1 MREVTTAYLE
11 IAQAKVTLGYLDAAI
26 DNIKQIKSVRLS
38 TGACRVRLALM
49 TSGSNAGKLMF
60 FQFFENLAD
69 AERVYDAFAE
79 DPIYAETML
88 SGKFEITRRAML
100 KIHMEVGE
108 VSPSDHLKYLVLT
121 NGIADTPQLGAVTK
135 FANVLTA
142 NGAITA
148 RYGTFFIGDQANGK
162 THLFGATYPSL
173 SAMQSA
179 YDAVAEDGAAS
190 QLYKVVTVQRRQVL
204 RLID

>member
-1 MREVTTAYLE
+1 MGYLSITE
-11 IAQAKVTLGYLDAAI
+11 AKIAQDYKDIAI
-26 DNIKQIKSVRLS
+26 ENIKQVKKVSLS
-38 TGACRVRLALM
+38 NGANLVRLALM

-60 FQFFENLAD
+60 FQSFDALSD
-69 AERVYDAFAE
+69 AERVYDAFAD

-100 KIHMEVGE
+100 KIHIEVGE
-108 VSPSDHLKYLVLT
+108 IPPPDNLKYLVLT
-121 NGIADTPQLGAVTK
+121 NGTAETPHLNAVTK

-148 RYGTFFIGDQANGK
+148 RYGTFFVGDQANGK

-173 SAMQSA
+173 NAMQGA
-179 YDAVAEDGAAS
+179 YDAVAEDGAAT
-190 QLYKVVTVQRRQVL
+190 QLYKVVSVRRRQVL
-204 RLID
+204 RLLD

>member
-1 MREVTTAYLE
+1 MGYLSITE
-11 IAQAKVTLGYLDAAI
+11 AKIAQDYKDIAI
-26 DNIKQIKSVRLS
+26 ENIKQVKKVSLS
-38 TGACRVRLALM
+38 NGANFVRLALM

-60 FQFFENLAD
+60 FQSFDALSD
-69 AERVYDAFAE
+69 AERVYDAFAD

-100 KIHMEVGE
+100 KIHIEVGE
-108 VSPSDHLKYLVLT
+108 ILPSDNLKYLVLT
-121 NGIADTPQLGAVTK
+121 NGTAETPQLDAVTK

-148 RYGTFFIGDQANGK
+148 RYGTFFVGDQANGK

-173 SAMQSA
+173 SAMQAA
-179 YDAVAEDGAAS
+179 YDAVAEDGAAT
-190 QLYKVVTVQRRQVL
+190 QLYKVVSVRRRQVL
-204 RLID
+204 RLLD